1 MTLHPNLKRE
11 AIFVALRVQTKFG
24 LFSQKLKFLSIF
36 FTGCD
41 NVYHGVILPCLLRP
55 DLPPFS
61 YLPAF
66 GYNTEY
72 KKRRK

>member
-1 MTLHPNLKRE
+1 MTLHPTIKRV
-11 AIFVALRVQTKFG
+11 AIIYGLGLETNFG
-24 LFSQKLKFLSIF
+24 WFSQKLIFLTIF
-36 FTGCD
+36 FAGCD